1 MRHLK
6 LLLLLVMATAFVGC
20 EKPVNNLSEPV
31 IAVTSKT
38 IDGAW
43 ELSAWN
49 GEALTE
55 GTYLYV
61 EFDGKERRFD
71 MWDNLGSMYVQH
83 KTGSFTISQDGEE
96 RYILTGQ
103 YDYGVGD
110 WNNDY
115 VVRMLADGEEMEWSS
130 GEEIMLFKKIDA
142 IPELN

>member
-6 LLLLLVMATAFVGC
+6 LLLLFAVATVVAAC
-20 EKPVNNLSEPV
+20 EKPVNDLSEPA
-31 IAVTSKT
+31 IEVTTKRL
-38 IDGAW
+38 DGAW

-49 GEALTE
+49 GEALAE

-61 EFDGKERRFD
+61 EFNGKERRFE

-83 KTGSFTISQDGEE
+83 KSGTFAISQDSEE
-96 RYILTGQ
+96 RYIINGQ

-115 VVRMLADGEEMEWSS
+115 VVRMLADGEEMEWSNDD
-130 GEEIMLFKKIDA
+130 EMMLFKRIDD